1 MILNIFFNKINY
13 TLMNKIYFII
23 TLFISGFSLAQ
34 VSIFENL
41 EDFHIAYT
49 GELILED
56 FAGAPEE
63 PTLCGTVVSA
73 GVENG
78 CFALGE
84 LIEGFS
90 LTASNDSEVVLLPAG
105 FLPSENQTPRLG
117 ANSGAEK
124 SIISFEPNVYAVG
137 LALHI
142 DNNDDFFFRAYGENN
157 VLLYESEINFSPFIG
172 IVSDEPITRIE
183 VENATGAGELMGDL
197 QFGTV
202 ANMSV
207 TDHQTAKISYYP
219 NPVQNILHLNSK
231 ENISEV
237 EVYDLIGRKIFAVN
251 SFNDNDCKIDFSK
264 FPQGTYLVKVK
275 LKNDFKSFQIIKK

>member
-1 MILNIFFNKINY
+1 
-13 TLMNKIYFII
+13 MNKIYTII
-23 TLFISGFSLAQ
+23 TLLISGFSFAQ
-34 VSIFENL
+34 VSIFENS
-41 EDFHIAYT
+41 EDFQTAYT
-49 GELILED
+49 GELMLED

-73 GVENG
+73 GVEND
-78 CFALGE
+78 CFAPGE

-117 ANSGAEK
+117 ANSGVEK
-124 SIISFEPNVYAVG
+124 SIISFEPDVYAVG
-137 LALHI
+137 LSLHI
-142 DNNDDFFFRAYGENN
+142 DNNNDFFFRAYGENN

-172 IVSDEPITRIE
+172 IISGEPIVRIE

-197 QFGTV
+197 QFGTAV
-202 ANMSV
+202 NMSV
-207 TDHQTAKISYYP
+207 ADYQTAKILYYP

-237 EVYDLIGRKIFAVN
+237 EVYDLAGKKIFAAN
-251 SFNDNDCKIDFSK
+251 SFKNNNYKVDFSK
-264 FPQGTYLVKVK
+264 FSQGTYIVKVK
-275 LKNDFKSFQIIKK
+275 LKNGFKSFQIIKK